1 MAFLACSRVSFSRKL
16 KEDANEKGT
25 LLGAPTVPQQEA
37 LWSRDV
43 KGDGKL
49 LPEPGAS
56 VRRNGVIQ
64 KAEGKEWKGLMERGI
79 HRPRKGVTGEF
90 FLGSSHWAAT
100 GRSKRLQFCWQQ
112 LGGPRDSTIVFL
124 SLFRLRKSHLVTERN
139 TYIKCDDCNTFLVWK
154 EGQIITHALPD
165 LRSSEPKCRH
175 GVLIILSLAKIGQ
188 WKPTPKEK

>member
-16 KEDANEKGT
+16 RRMPMRKGPSSEH
-25 LLGAPTVPQQEA
+25 LLFHSRRRCGAEM
-37 LWSRDV
+37 S
-43 KGDGKL
+43 KGMENCSQNLGL
-49 LPEPGAS
+49 LFG
-56 VRRNGVIQ
+56 RNGIFQ
-64 KAEGKEWKGLMERGI
+64 KAEGKGWKGLMERGI
-79 HRPRKGVTGEF
+79 HRPRKGVSGEF
-90 FLGSSHWAAT
+90 FLGSSHWAAM

-175 GVLIILSLAKIGQ
+175 
-188 WKPTPKEK
+188 